1 MKEFKVDKIAVFK
14 QEDYPEL
21 YEYAFVTEKT
31 RLDGFKTEHPRKI
44 KEIVKQVIKTD
55 KNIVVSALLPTED
68 ESGSVVAVILDEK
81 DDGKMYEITSQR
93 SDGKHNYVG
102 VKEY

>member
-21 YEYAFVTEKT
+21 YDYAFVTERT

-44 KEIVKQVIKTD
+44 KDIVKQVLKTD
-55 KNIVVSALLPTED
+55 KNVVVSALLPTED
-68 ESGSVVAVILDEK
+68 ELGSIVVVILDEK
-81 DDGKMYEITSQR
+81 DNGRMYEIVSQR
-93 SDGKHNYVG
+93 SDGESNYVE

>member
-14 QEDYPEL
+14 KEDYPEL
-21 YEYAFVTEKT
+21 YNYAFVTERT
-31 RLDGFKTEHPRKI
+31 RLDGFSTEHPRKI
-44 KEIVKQVIKTD
+44 KDIVKQVIKTD
-55 KNIVVSALLPTED
+55 KNIVVSALLPTES
-68 ESGSVVAVILDEK
+68 ELGSVVAVILDEK

-93 SDGKHNYVG
+93 SDGEHNYVG

>member
-1 MKEFKVDKIAVFK
+1 MKEFRVDKIAVFK

-21 YEYAFVTEKT
+21 YNYALVTERT
-31 RLDGFKTEHPRKI
+31 RLEGFNTEHPRKV
-44 KEIVKQVIKTD
+44 KDIVKQVIKTN
-55 KNIVVSALLPTED
+55 KNIVVNALLPTEN
-68 ESGSVVAVILDEK
+68 ELGSVVAVILDEK

-93 SDGKHNYVG
+93 SDGEHNYVG